1 MADRGVV
8 RRIAGRLWSAV
19 KPQPRVRRIEQIAP
33 EFATGPPVFRA
44 PPLTPDL
51 AAAIRL
57 YCEQFDYPL
66 TEAARALWETDQNAA
81 CRAEREALSPLLNA
95 MPAPGKILE
104 IGPGM
109 GRSLVWFRREFPAAE
124 LHAWEGENGR
134 RRYTVL
140 GPRFADSWCGDIR
153 MLRRVLEFNGIDDA
167 TVFDAR
173 EMQLADLPGPYDFL
187 YSFFS
192 VGFHWGLEHFLDDL
206 TPLLHNRSVAVFTV
220 PRQFRPFPELAGLHH
235 RLIDFRT
242 AWPRGVR
249 EKMLVLSKAPLPDRQ
264 LTSR

>member
-95 MPAPGKILE
+95 MPAPGKILD

-109 GRSLVWFRREFPAAE
+109 GRSLVWFRREFPRAE
-124 LHAWEGENGR
+124 LHAWLATRENPGLMGAAIGR
-134 RRYTVL
+134 GDLKTDGPLCAAFLKWLEVL
-140 GPRFADSWCGDIR
+140 FA
-153 MLRRVLEFNGIDDA
+153 
-167 TVFDAR
+167 
-173 EMQLADLPGPYDFL
+173 
-187 YSFFS
+187 
-192 VGFHWGLEHFLDDL
+192 
-206 TPLLHNRSVAVFTV
+206 
-220 PRQFRPFPELAGLHH
+220 
-235 RLIDFRT
+235 
-242 AWPRGVR
+242 
-249 EKMLVLSKAPLPDRQ
+249 
-264 LTSR
+264 